1 MRKTN
6 SIFESN
12 PSKKSF
18 INYKEKLLLVW
29 LDMLLYVV
37 YIMVYPGIL
46 RDKVMCYKVI
56 YISKYYK

>member
-1 MRKTN
+1 MRKAN
-6 SIFESN
+6 SIFKSN

-37 YIMVYPGIL
+37 YIMVYSGIL
-46 RDKVMCYKVI
+46 RYKAMKDKFI